1 MSLKKWHKAIL
12 SVPALVGILVILGW
26 AFDLELLKRPRPT
39 WAAMN
44 PMSAFAFIVI
54 SLILLLFSKFK
65 AEKRHAF
72 LLRIISLF
80 LIGIGL
86 SRLIAVLG
94 GWDLEI
100 DQILFSKELAKDI
113 MSGVPNR
120 MAPNTAFDF
129 CLLGFSFLLASFNS
143 RYLKSTAN
151 YFSFVA
157 LLVGVFSVMGYLYQV
172 KEFYGIF
179 SFKPMAIH
187 TAICFIVASLAF
199 LFQNGDYGFM
209 RVFTSTYSGGRIAR
223 FLAPFVIL
231 VPVIFGFIRIYL
243 QHLHPISVELGV
255 GILMTGIIL
264 SFFTLVWFIS
274 SELNKT
280 DLARTT
286 AEEKLSSLN
295 QDLERMIQ
303 TRTMDLYKS
312 ENRFRTI
319 IEQFPYP
326 VLTYTPEGVCTGA
339 NLAWEDMWE
348 ARRDNLVD
356 YNIINDPQIKSSGL
370 LRWVEMA
377 FNGEPAV
384 SEPFVYD
391 PQGIGKGGRPRWL
404 QLIFHPIKNT
414 AGVLLEVITV
424 QQDITASKEAENQI
438 RSLNN
443 DLEERVKQ
451 RTEQLVLANKEL
463 ESFSYSI
470 SHDLRAPIRG
480 ISGFTQ
486 ILLEDYGPQLDA
498 EGLRI
503 IGKIIENARQMGQLV
518 DDLLEFSRLGRT
530 ELTQR
535 DIQMKE
541 LALFI
546 FNELKNAESKREIEF
561 EISNLPAI
569 KGDQSV
575 IRQLWVNLIS
585 NAIKYTRKKEN
596 AKIEIGYKEEEG
608 EVIFFV
614 KDNGAGF
621 NMQYYHKLFGVFQRL
636 HSNMDFEGT
645 GVGLAIVKRIV
656 SRHGGRIWAESKE
669 GEGTTFYFTLPGN
682 SESN

>member
-1 MSLKKWHKAIL
+1 MSLKKWRNIIL
-12 SVPALVGILVILGW
+12 LLPATVGILVLLGW
-26 AFDLELLKRPRPT
+26 TFDIEPLKRPRPT
-39 WAAMN
+39 WVAMN
-44 PMSAFAFIVI
+44 PMSGLCFILSSLALFVFSDLKKEKREQVILLRVFAF
-54 SLILLLFSKFK
+54 S
-65 AEKRHAF
+65 
-72 LLRIISLF
+72 
-80 LIGIGL
+80 
-86 SRLIAVLG
+86 LIAVGFSRLLSVFGALDLG
-94 GWDLEI
+94 V
-100 DQILFSKELAKDI
+100 DQILFSDKLAKDI
-113 MSGVPNR
+113 VSGVPNR

-129 CLLGFSFLLASFNS
+129 YLLGFSFLFATLEN
-143 RYLKSTAN
+143 RYLKSIAN
-151 YFSFVA
+151 YLA
-157 LLVGVFSVMGYLYQV
+157 LIVMLIGLFSVMGYLYQV
-172 KEFYGIF
+172 KEFYGVL
-179 SFKPMAIH
+179 SFIPMAIH
-187 TAICFIVASLAF
+187 TAICFIVTALVF
-199 LFQNGDYGFM
+199 LFQNGNYGFM
-209 RVFTSTYSGGRIAR
+209 QVFTSGYSGGRIAR

-231 VPVIFGFIRIYL
+231 VPVIFGFVRIYL
-243 QHLHPISVELGV
+243 QHLHPVSVELGV

-274 SELNKT
+274 AELNRT
-280 DLARTT
+280 DLARTE
-286 AEEKLSSLN
+286 AENELSRLN
-295 QDLERMIQ
+295 HDLEKMVQ

-348 ARRDNLVD
+348 TRRDNLVD
-356 YNIINDPQIKSSGL
+356 YNILNDPQMRSSGL
-370 LRWVEMA
+370 IRWVEKA
-377 FNGEPAV
+377 FQGEPSI
-384 SEPFVYD
+384 SEPFIYD
-391 PQGIGKGGRPRWL
+391 PKDIGKGGRPRWL

-424 QQDITASKEAENQI
+424 QQDITSNKEAENQI

-443 DLEERVKQ
+443 DLEERVKK
-451 RTEQLVLANKEL
+451 RTEQLELANKEL

-498 EGLRI
+498 EAMRI
-503 IGKIIENARQMGQLV
+503 IGKIIENAKQMGQLV

-530 ELTQR
+530 ELTER
-535 DIQMKE
+535 EVQMKD
-541 LALFI
+541 LALFV
-546 FNELKNAESKREIEF
+546 FNELKGAEFDREIKF
-561 EISNLPAI
+561 EISNLPMI

-575 IRQLWVNLIS
+575 IRQLWINLIS
-585 NAIKYTRKKEN
+585 NAIKYTRKKEV
-596 AKIEIGYKEEEG
+596 AYIEIGFKQADEE
-608 EVIFFV
+608 VVFFV

-636 HSNMDFEGT
+636 HSNSDFEGT

-669 GEGTTFYFTLPGN
+669 GEGTTFYFTLPGH
-682 SESN
+682 SE